1 MSPVSTLEI
10 ARHAGLEA
18 LADGFCLADAESRVT
33 YWNAAAE
40 RLFGIARAEALEQSL
55 WSLLPGDTGA
65 VLRERMVRSERGA
78 AVVPLTLLADGEL
91 FSRHL
96 AVHATRLDDGGTAVH
111 FRDSTA
117 ERRIADQH
125 AQLLESIRDGFIA
138 TDAEWRITYV
148 NRAAEVLVSLRR
160 DRAVGTVLW
169 TLLPPD
175 PPELAAAIRGTMV
188 DREPRHLSAI
198 HLELLFGRRFDAWT
212 HALPDGGVSIL
223 FEDVTERLT
232 KEMELARLAAEAE
245 EASRAKSRFFAAVSH
260 ELRTPLNAIVGYTH
274 LLATATYG
282 EVPAGAVR
290 ASERASVCAE
300 HLARL
305 IDDVLLLTTLEIER
319 LPVFPAA
326 VEMEPFLG
334 NVLPHLRQQ
343 AEAKGLAF
351 SVDLPE
357 EFPAVFAD
365 PERLRQ
371 IVTPVVSNAI
381 KFTSRGSVGVQ
392 VRAAGQPGWMEIVV
406 RDTGPGIAP
415 EDRDRIF
422 DPFEQLGD
430 EARSDSANRGTGLG
444 LTLARRLARHLGG
457 DLGTG
462 EPQGE
467 GAEFII
473 RLPLAAQPA
482 TQLIA
487 DE

>member
-1 MSPVSTLEI
+1 MSPVPTLEI

-18 LADGFCLADAESRVT
+18 LADGFCLADAEFRVT

-40 RLFGIARAEALEQSL
+40 RLFGISRTDALWQPL
-55 WSLLPGDTGA
+55 WSLLPGDAGS
-65 VLRERMVRSERGA
+65 VLRERMVRSERGT
-78 AVVPLTLLADGEL
+78 AVVPLTLVVDGEL
-91 FSRHL
+91 FARHV
-96 AVHATRLDDGGTAVH
+96 AVHATTLEDGGVAVH

-117 ERRIADQH
+117 ERRLSDRH

-160 DRAVGTVLW
+160 DRALGTSLW
-169 TLLPPD
+169 ELLPTE
-175 PPELAAAIRGTMV
+175 PPELGTTIRATMV
-188 DREPRHLSAI
+188 DRQPRHLSAI
-198 HLELLFGRRFDAWT
+198 HPRTFTGRYFDAWT

-223 FEDVTERLT
+223 FEDVTDRLT

-343 AEAKGLAF
+343 AEAKGLSF
-351 SVDLPE
+351 SVDLPAE
-357 EFPAVFAD
+357 LPPVFAD

-392 VRAAGQPGWMEIVV
+392 ARVAEQPGWMEIVV

-415 EDRDRIF
+415 GDRDRIF
-422 DPFEQLGD
+422 EAFEQLGD

-457 DLGTG
+457 DLRMGETG
-462 EPQGE
+462 GE

-473 RLPLAAQPA
+473 RLPLAARAA
-482 TQLIA
+482 TPLLA